1 MKKKFALLP
10 LASLLATS
18 LIGCSGDDNNKNA
31 TNEPLPFERT
41 YVVFSPATKE
51 LPVPSDL
58 QLSSETAGDGTM
70 NAGSDPSN
78 PVITGIDALDGN
90 SVLAPIDI
98 MFSDSLDPNQ
108 VFDGR
113 SFIAQGDQVVPN
125 PLQNVFLLP
134 LTYPS
139 GDALSQAAIDIN
151 GDDVP
156 DNVEIPTFA
165 DAATYQ
171 SAVATGDVATLL
183 ELAET
188 SVRVELIS
196 LDGGTN
202 NTLRVT
208 PLKPLQPETKYLVA
222 VAGAIHDMKGNNV
235 YPSIAYD
242 TLRDSDANVPSA
254 LAALRPA
261 IQGWEQLA
269 SGYFSFKAA
278 VYQAAGLSVNTPTA
292 EDILFSL
299 TFTTTATDAPL
310 KSLAA
315 PEFFFEKS
323 LRTGYKQDAIE
334 KLVGGTYN
342 LSGDNSAMTTV
353 TDGAINS
360 TINFLLT
367 SQQLPDASPNPLYN
381 STIAAAIGGGATYAS
396 LSSDATAAH
405 IMQRAAAEAAISIH
419 DSGAAEAG
427 DQAPYVS
434 IAAEAAGT
442 VQAMAAGVSAPPA
455 ALFPIPSARATNF
468 FRVDNASDINPAL
481 AAPAKVYQGEITL
494 PYYSQIP
501 EEGDGAPLLDGN
513 WVADPTIGAV
523 IDTGK
528 GNDIGTTPPSD
539 MVTYRYPFPAKTTD
553 NTVPLLVTM
562 PDELTLAAFGIT
574 RPAEGWPV
582 VIFVHGIT
590 TDRSISLPMA
600 DAMAFACVNST
611 LTGPSG
617 APCFATI
624 AIDQPLHGV
633 GANGST
639 VPGLTSYSHPTAS
652 IESNLPALSPN
663 TPSMALGERHFN
675 YTADASLRP
684 MPFDYDAGVGSSG
697 SLFVN
702 LSNFMNVRD
711 NLRQMTLD
719 LLNLNA
725 SLATMDVDGN
735 GLADDFDTSKVYFLG
750 HSLGGVDGLP
760 FVVINNDPA
769 VQNSPFS
776 NQPKVQAASAM
787 FSGGGIPRLLTNSR
801 SFSPS
806 ISQGLAAASDAL
818 TYGNSGL
825 ETYLNVYQG
834 ILDSIDPSSLIANL
848 ADENADTGVL
858 LFEVVG
864 DGTASHPNDGVIPNG
879 ADTIHGEA
887 NGPLQ
892 TTLSTGFMIDNFPAP
907 FAGTEPL
914 VTALGA
920 VKTAD
925 ATSDGDPAVL
935 VTRLVEGSH
944 STPVLAGN
952 TAVDPFTSGAA
963 FTEMV
968 SEIVTFFALDGN
980 VTGSIVVNPEVVE
993 D

>member
-10 LASLLATS
+10 LAAILASS
-18 LIGCSGDDNNKNA
+18 LIGCSGDDNKNSA
-31 TNEPLPFERT
+31 SNEPLPIERT
-41 YVVFSPATKE
+41 YVLFSPATRE

-58 QLSSETAGDGTM
+58 QFSSETAGDGTM
-70 NAGSDPSN
+70 SAGTDPSN

-98 MFSDSLDPNQ
+98 MFTDSLDPNQ

-113 SFIAQGDQVVPN
+113 SFIAQGEQVIPN

-151 GDDVP
+151 GDDIP
-156 DNVEIPTFA
+156 DNIEIPTFTE
-165 DAATYQ
+165 AAAYQ
-171 SAVATGDVATLL
+171 SAAATGNVSALL
-183 ELAET
+183 ELAEP
-188 SVRVELIS
+188 SVRVDLIS

-202 NTLRVT
+202 NALRVT
-208 PLKPLQPETKYLVA
+208 PIKPLLPETKYLVA
-222 VAGAIHDMKGNNV
+222 VAGSIYDMKGNKV

-242 TLRDSDANVPSA
+242 KLRNPESKVLSELTAM
-254 LAALRPA
+254 RPA
-261 IQGWEQLA
+261 IQGWERLA
-269 SGYFSFKAA
+269 SGYFSFKSA
-278 VYQAAGLSVNTPTA
+278 VYQAAGLSVDTPTA

-310 KSLAA
+310 KSIAA

-323 LRTGYKQDAIE
+323 LRTSYKQDAIE

-342 LSGDNSAMTTV
+342 LAGDNNGVTTT

-367 SQQLPDASPNPLYN
+367 SPQLPDTSPNPLYN
-381 STIAAAIGGGATYAS
+381 STIATAINAGATYAS

-405 IMQRAAAEAAISIH
+405 IMQRAAAEAAISVH

-442 VQAMAAGVSAPPA
+442 VQAMAAGVEAPPA
-455 ALFPIPSARATNF
+455 ALFPIPSPRATNF
-468 FRVDNASDINPAL
+468 FRVDNASDINPGL
-481 AAPAKVYQGEITL
+481 IAPAKVYQGEITL

-501 EEGDGAPLLDGN
+501 AEGDGSPLLDGS
-513 WVADPTIGAV
+513 WVANQTIGAV
-523 IDTGK
+523 IDAAK
-528 GNDIGTTPPSD
+528 GNPGGTTPPSE

-553 NTVPLLVTM
+553 VTVPMLVTM
-562 PDELTLAAFGIT
+562 PDELTLSALEIP
-574 RPAEGWPV
+574 RPAAGWPV
-582 VIFVHGIT
+582 VIYVHGIT

-600 DAMAFACVNST
+600 NAMAFACVNST

-633 GANGST
+633 GATGSV

-652 IESNLPALSPN
+652 IEANLPTLSPN
-663 TPSMALGERHFN
+663 TPSVSLAERHFN
-675 YTADASLRP
+675 YTADESLRP
-684 MPFDYDAGVGSSG
+684 TPFDYDAGVGSSG

-702 LSNFMNVRD
+702 LSHFVNVRD

-760 FVVINNDPA
+760 FVVINNDPV

-801 SFSPS
+801 QFSPS

-818 TYGNSGL
+818 SYGNSGL

-834 ILDSIDPSSLIANL
+834 VLDSIDPSSLIANL

-858 LFEVVG
+858 LFEIVG

-892 TTLSTGFMIDNFPAP
+892 TTLSNGFVIDNFPAP

-914 VTALGA
+914 VKQLGA

-925 ATSDGDPAVL
+925 ATDDGDPAVL

-944 STPVLAGN
+944 ATPVVAGN
-952 TAVDPFTSGAA
+952 TDIDPFTSGAA
-963 FTEMV
+963 FNEMIAQ
-968 SEIVTFFALDGN
+968 IVTFFALDGN
-980 VTGSIVVNPEVVE
+980 VTGSIVANPEVVE